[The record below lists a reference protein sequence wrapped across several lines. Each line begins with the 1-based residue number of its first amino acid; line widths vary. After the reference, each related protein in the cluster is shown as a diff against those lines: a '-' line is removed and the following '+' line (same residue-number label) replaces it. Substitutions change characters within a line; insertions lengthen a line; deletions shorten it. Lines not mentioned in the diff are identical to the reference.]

1 MVPSFNNAKN
11 FRFEFNIQSILNQ
24 QYSNYHVIIIDD
36 ASEDSTGLL
45 INRFLA
51 KNKIPPSKV
60 EVIINSRRVT
70 AVPNIHKAITE
81 HCRPN

>member
-1 MVPSFNNAKN
+1 
-11 FRFEFNIQSILNQ
+11 
-24 QYSNYHVIIIDD
+24 VIIIDD